1 MSLQVQFI
9 TMGYMFGSGLILG
22 VLYDV
27 YRVVSMRVRLP
38 RWTIPLIDFAYWIA
52 ATVIVFYLLYYS
64 NLGQVR
70 VFIYLAVFSG
80 ISFYFAL
87 LSMMICKL
95 LQGIANI
102 LVWLY
107 RLIVRIMTVLVV
119 RPAVMLYRI
128 LVRILVVLFGL
139 LIAIIVFIGKIV
151 LQLLYPLR
159 WLGRILKLGKLVSW
173 LKRYF

>member
-27 YRVVSMRVRLP
+27 YRVVSMRIRLP
-38 RWTIPLIDFAYWIA
+38 RWMIPLIDFAYWIA

-70 VFIYLAVFSG
+70 VFIFLAVFSG

-87 LSMMICKL
+87 LSTTICKL
-95 LQGIANI
+95 LQGIVNI

-107 RLIVRIMTVLVV
+107 RLIVRIVTVLVV
-119 RPAVMLYRI
+119 RPAAFLYRI
-128 LVRILVVLFGL
+128 LVILFGFF
-139 LIAIIVFIGKIV
+139 IAIIVFIGKIV

-159 WLGRILKLGKLVSW
+159 WLGRILKLGKLISW